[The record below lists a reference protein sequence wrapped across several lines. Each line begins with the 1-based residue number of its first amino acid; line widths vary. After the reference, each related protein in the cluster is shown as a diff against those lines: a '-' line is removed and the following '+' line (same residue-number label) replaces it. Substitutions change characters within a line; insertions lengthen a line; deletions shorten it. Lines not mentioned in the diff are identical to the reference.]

1 MKKFL
6 KNSYLLIGLLI
17 LLFILKDIDFNFL
30 GESAKKVNLFYLA
43 LAALMYIPL
52 IFLSSYRWKKI
63 MDAQKIYYSAKNAFY
78 MYGAGLFLSLIIPGR
93 IGDFSKIIYLRKD
106 NHSLN
111 KAFLGNLLDK
121 LFDLFFLALFAFLG
135 IFYFPIASYFPFN
148 FNYFVK
154 YVLMTLFVFLT
165 IALFFYF
172 KKREVVLNFI
182 FETKNELK
190 KIKAKNI
197 FEISFFTVLSLF
209 FYFLLIYLTA
219 ASIGIQNIGFLY
231 ISFSAVFIIF
241 ATIIPVSILGIGTR
255 EAVLLILLSPRGIP
269 KEIIIFFSALIMANY
284 LSLFLICLFC
294 WLKKPLPLQ
303 EILSKQT

>member
-1 MKKFL
+1 MAKKII
-6 KNSYLLIGLLI
+6 KNSYLLIGFLV
-17 LLFILKDIDFNFL
+17 LLFIIKDIDFNFL
-30 GESAKKVNLFYLA
+30 RESAKKVNLFYLT

-63 MDAQKIYYSAKNAFY
+63 MDAQKIYYSAKDAFY

-93 IGDFSKIIYLRKD
+93 IGDFSKIMYLKKD

-121 LFDLFFLALFAFLG
+121 LFDLFFLAFLALLG
-135 IFYFPIASYFPFN
+135 ILYFPATSYLPFN
-148 FNYFVK
+148 FNYFLK
-154 YVLMTLFVFLT
+154 YILAAIFILLSA
-165 IALFFYF
+165 ALFFYL
-172 KKREVVLNFI
+172 KKREIAADFI
-182 FETKNELK
+182 SETKNELK
-190 KIKAKNI
+190 KIGVKNI
-197 FEISFFTVLSLF
+197 LEISFFTVLSLF
-209 FYFLLIYLTA
+209 SYFLLVYFIA

-255 EAVLLILLSPRGIP
+255 EAALLILLSPFQLP
-269 KEIIIFFSALIMANY
+269 KELIIFFSALIMANY

-294 WLKKPLPLQ
+294 WLKKPLPFR
-303 EILSKQT
+303 